1 MRALFI
7 GLSTLD
13 VIQQVDQVPG
23 PDDKVAALRLEI
35 AAGGPAANAAVAHAV
50 LSNRLRTPG
59 ETTLITRIGQDPVG
73 ELVLSDLQKCGVRV
87 QNYPL
92 EDQRTPIANIMV
104 TKGTGQRAV
113 VSATD
118 GGRSQDLTEDPAI
131 SALLAE
137 LQPAVV
143 LADSYEVDLSIPLLR
158 AARTAGIPTIMDAGT
173 KKPQTQRLLPH
184 VSIAVVSERYLHGQ
198 PDDSPAAI
206 CAELLA
212 AGVDWTIVTCGAGP
226 IIYQG
231 CEMAAPASHPVT
243 EVPAVVDTL
252 GAGDFFHGALAHA
265 VGGMGFTA
273 ATAAD
278 CLTFAATVAGRSV
291 QSFGSRAWLSDV

>member
-50 LSNRLRTPG
+50 LSNRLRTAG
-59 ETTLITRIGQDPVG
+59 ETTLLTRIGQDPVG
-73 ELVLSDLQKCGVRV
+73 ELALADLQKCGVRV
-87 QNYPL
+87 RNYPQ
-92 EDQRTPIANIMV
+92 EDQTTPIANIMV
-104 TKGTGQRAV
+104 TKATGQRAV

-118 GGRSQDLTEDPAI
+118 GGRSQELPEDPKI
-131 SALLAE
+131 SGLLAE

-158 AARTAGIPTIMDAGT
+158 AARAAGIPTIMDAGT

-184 VSIAVVSERYLHGQ
+184 VSIAVVSERYLQGEQ
-198 PDDSPAAI
+198 ANSPEDI
-206 CAELLA
+206 CAELLN
-212 AGVDWTIVTCGAGP
+212 AGVDWAIVTCGAGP
-226 IIYQG
+226 IVYQSHQ
-231 CEMAAPASHPVT
+231 MAAPAAHPVAT
-243 EVPAVVDTL
+243 VSPVVDTL

-265 VGGMGFTA
+265 VGGMGFTS

-291 QSFGSRAWLSDV
+291 QSFGSRAWLSNL